1 MYGGSDL
8 SHAANILAFINHRYP
23 SNALAEYSKRVHDLR
38 HLQREFEANGVYPA
52 RHYWQV
58 KPINDEAY
66 KLALLLSF
74 ICNNHRF
81 EILAELERFLRQ
93 PSLGSAHLLSI
104 GYGTGYEL
112 KLARQILPD
121 WRIDAF
127 DTSEE
132 SFAYAT
138 DLLAFF
144 KCGPV
149 ALRRELF
156 PLETADGLE
165 RYRGVF
171 GKIVLCELLEHLED
185 PATALRNLR
194 YVLHDNGHIFLTM
207 AVNIAQEDHLFL
219 YSSAEQARQQ
229 VLDCGLKIVN
239 EMLAPVVMLPF
250 EEAEREALFQKGNY
264 ICVVEKTQR

>member
-1 MYGGSDL
+1 MHREPGL
-8 SHAANILAFINHRYP
+8 RHAADILAFVNHRYP
-23 SNALAEYSKRVHDLR
+23 HNALVEYSKRVSELR
-38 HLQREFEANGVYPA
+38 HLQREFEASGAYPA
-52 RHYWQV
+52 KHYSEV

-81 EILAELERFLRQ
+81 EILTELESFMRQ
-93 PSLGSAHLLSI
+93 PSLGPANLLSI

-112 KLARQILPD
+112 KRAREILHG

-127 DTSEE
+127 DNSEE

-144 KCGPV
+144 KCSPV
-149 ALRRELF
+149 ALRKELF

-165 RYRGVF
+165 QYRGVF

-194 YVLHDNGHIFLTM
+194 CVLHDKGRIFLTM

-219 YSSAEQARQQ
+219 YSSAQQARQQ
-229 VLDCGLKIVN
+229 VLDCGLKIVK

-250 EEAEREALFQKGNY
+250 EEAEREELFQKGNY
-264 ICVVEKTQR
+264 ICVAEKSGR